1 MIKKTN
7 IIIDDMNLYCDYI
20 SIDDINKI
28 SSIQTTLKNILN
40 SNLKNT
46 IEKHTHINLNQLY
59 EYLKKI
65 NKNKDV
71 TISMITNKE
80 QGHLNLDVEIPE
92 DSDNSVIT
100 SDDILMFANITYD
113 TFYNFLEN
121 ILEDSLEYYIKNN
134 MEE

>member
-7 IIIDDMNLYCDYI
+7 IIINDINLYCDYI
-20 SIDDINKI
+20 SIDDTNEIA
-28 SSIQTTLKNILN
+28 SIQTTLKNILN

-46 IEKHTHINLNQLY
+46 IEKHTHINLNHLY

-134 MEE
+134 MEK

>member
-7 IIIDDMNLYCDYI
+7 IIINDINLYCDYI

-134 MEE
+134 MEK

>member
-7 IIIDDMNLYCDYI
+7 IIINDINLYCDYI

-46 IEKHTHINLNQLY
+46 IEKYTDINLSQLY

-134 MEE
+134 MEK

>member
-46 IEKHTHINLNQLY
+46 IEKYTDINLNQLY

-65 NKNKDV
+65 NENKDI
-71 TISMITNKE
+71 TISMITDKE

-92 DSDNSVIT
+92 DSDNSIIT
-100 SDDILMFANITYD
+100 SDDILAFANITYD
-113 TFYNFLEN
+113 NFYNFLEN
-121 ILEDSLEYYIKNN
+121 ITEKSLNNYIKKNIG
-134 MEE
+134 E

>member
-7 IIIDDMNLYCDYI
+7 IIINDINLYCDYI
-20 SIDDINKI
+20 SIDDTNEI

-46 IEKHTHINLNQLY
+46 IEKHTHLNLSQLY

-80 QGHLNLDVEIPE
+80 QGHLNLDVEIPG

>member
-7 IIIDDMNLYCDYI
+7 IIINDINLYCDYI
-20 SIDDINKI
+20 SIDDTNEI

-46 IEKHTHINLNQLY
+46 IEKHTHLNLSQLY

>member
-7 IIIDDMNLYCDYI
+7 IIINDMNLYCDYI

>member
-7 IIIDDMNLYCDYI
+7 IIINDINLYCDYI

-71 TISMITNKE
+71 TISMITNKK

>member
-1 MIKKTN
+1 
-7 IIIDDMNLYCDYI
+7 MNLYCDYI

-46 IEKHTHINLNQLY
+46 IEKYTDINLNQLY

-65 NKNKDV
+65 NENKDI
-71 TISMITNKE
+71 TISMITDKE

-92 DSDNSVIT
+92 DSDNSIIT
-100 SDDILMFANITYD
+100 SDDILAFANITYD
-113 TFYNFLEN
+113 NFYNFLEN
-121 ILEDSLEYYIKNN
+121 ITEKSLNNYIKKNIG
-134 MEE
+134 E